1 MERWPWLTMG
11 DALSFGLI
19 ALMVTLAAILITL
32 AGAPTG
38 AVFLTWSTVSVFN
51 GIYVR
56 VVLDSRK
63 AYLKQAGSKER

>member
-1 MERWPWLTMG
+1 MMERWPWLTLG

-19 ALMVTLAAILITL
+19 SLLVTLTALVVTL

-38 AVFLTWSTVSVFN
+38 AVFLTWSTASVFT

-56 VVLDSRK
+56 VVLDRRR
-63 AYLKQAGSKER
+63 AYLKRTEHRE